1 MRIVEIAMACVLAAA
16 APACERPDA
25 ADGAPAPQEVRESR
39 ELPALADP
47 ASLPVVDATLG
58 TPPNAAPPTGRREA
72 ARVIVRLEVRELVS
86 ELADGAQYT
95 FWTFGGTV
103 PGPMIRVRQ
112 GDLVEVHLMNHPDN
126 AMPHN
131 IDLHAVTGPGGGA
144 TSTFTAPGH
153 QTRFTFRALN
163 PGLYVYHCATA
174 PVGMHVANGMYGLI
188 AVEPQEGWPPVDR
201 EYYVVQSEFYTRG
214 DYREPGLQPFD
225 MERAIDENPAYV
237 VFNGRDG
244 ALVGERALPAQ
255 VGQRVR
261 LFVGNGGPNLV
272 SSFHVIGEIFDAV
285 WPEGGTP
292 PLHDVQTT
300 LVPAGGAAI
309 VDFAVQVPGTLIL
322 VDHALFR
329 AFNKGAIGMLKVEGE
344 PAPLVYSG
352 QEVDEVYLADAAPRA
367 QAALSAARVAGDDLE
382 ARVLRGK
389 AVFMGTCST
398 CHMLEGQ
405 GMPSVFPP
413 LAKSDFLMADKERSI
428 RIVLAGLSGP
438 IEVNGQRYENVMPPF
453 ANLTD
458 HEIADVLSFVR
469 NSFGNRG
476 EAVAADEVARVRGA
490 LPRAAEAG
498 HP

>member
-1 MRIVEIAMACVLAAA
+1 MRVLEVLVGCALLAVVA
-16 APACERPDA
+16 ACERVGPGQPASSPAPRVA
-25 ADGAPAPQEVRESR
+25 AGLPELGDPAALPAIEAVLGAPPQ
-39 ELPALADP
+39 P
-47 ASLPVVDATLG
+47 
-58 TPPNAAPPTGRREA
+58 APPTGRSTP
-72 ARVIVRLEVRELVS
+72 ARVVVQLEVRERVG
-86 ELADGAQYT
+86 ELADGTRYT
-95 FWTFGGTV
+95 FWTFGGSV

-112 GDLVEVHLMNHPDN
+112 GDLVEVHLANHPDN

-153 QTRFTFRALN
+153 QTQFTFRALN
-163 PGLYVYHCATA
+163 AGLYVYHCATA

-188 AVEPQEGWPPVDR
+188 AVEPPEGWPPVDR
-201 EYYVVQSEFYTRG
+201 EYYVMQSEFYTRG

-225 MERAIDENPAYV
+225 VRRAIDEDPAYV

-255 VGQRVR
+255 VGQRLR
-261 LFVGNGGPNLV
+261 FFVGNGGPNLV
-272 SSFHVIGEIFDAV
+272 SSFHVIGEIFDDV

-292 PLHDVQTT
+292 VAHDVQTT
-300 LVPAGGAAI
+300 VVPAGGSAI
-309 VDFAVQVPGTLIL
+309 VDFAVQVPGTFIL
-322 VDHALFR
+322 VDHSLFR
-329 AFNKGAIGMLKVEGE
+329 AFNKGALGMLRVEGP

-352 QEVDEVYLADAAPRA
+352 QEVDEVYLSDRAPRA
-367 QAALSAARVAGDDLE
+367 QQALAESKQAGDTLE

-389 AVFMGTCST
+389 ARYMGICST

-405 GMPSVFPP
+405 GMASVFPP

-428 RIVLAGLSGP
+428 HIVLAGLSGP
-438 IEVNGQRYENVMPPF
+438 IEVNGQRYDNLMPPF

-458 HEIADVLSFVR
+458 HEIADVLTFVR

-476 EAVAADEVARVRGA
+476 EPVLGEEVARVRAA
-490 LPRAAEAG
+490 LPRPPDPG